1 MPKPILTTLK
11 NALTAGAGYSN
22 ARKCLVVGGVDKHLD
37 LVDGEWQLV
46 NAPAGRKIDGP
57 VAAFLSIASVIEGWD
72 DNQGVLCIA
81 RNVQEEAFTSD
92 PFTDYGPFG
101 PQDRTIVEGSLNGQP
116 AAVFGA
122 P

>member
-11 NALTAGAGYSN
+11 NAIDAGAGYSN
-22 ARKCLVVGGVDKHLD
+22 ARKCLVVGGTDKHLD

-46 NAPAGRKIDGP
+46 NAPSGRVIDGP
-57 VAAFLSIASVIEGWD
+57 VAAFLSIATVVEGWD
-72 DNQGVLCIA
+72 ENQGVLCIA
-81 RNVQEEAFTSD
+81 RNVQEEAFTSGVWSD
-92 PFTDYGPFG
+92 WGPFG
-101 PQDRTIVEGSLNGQP
+101 PQDRTIVEGTLSGAP